1 MNNCSFLS
9 HATKSNDVDLV
20 NFVLEVEEYRRNK
33 SGQKTRRTENL
44 NFEAWHTAAIT
55 IKEKLNVG
63 DLILVECT
71 ARSNRDDNDFATL
84 ELIVLKFLTE
94 NATPRNRITN
104 EKKEKNI
111 ICY

>member
-1 MNNCSFLS
+1 MLFLGKLKEPVYS
-9 HATKSNDVDLV
+9 TKSNDVDLV

-55 IKEKLNVG
+55 IKDKLKVN

-71 ARSNRDDNDFATL
+71 ARSNREDNDFCYFRVNSFKIFNK
-84 ELIVLKFLTE
+84 ERYSTE
-94 NATPRNRITN
+94 SDN
-104 EKKEKNI
+104 
-111 ICY
+111 

>member
-1 MNNCSFLS
+1 MNNCSFLGKLKEPV

-71 ARSNRDDNDFATL
+71 ARSNRDENDFCYFRVNSFKIFNR
-84 ELIVLKFLTE
+84 ERYSTE
-94 NATPRNRITN
+94 SDNQ
-104 EKKEKNI
+104 
-111 ICY
+111 